1 MNLKS
6 SSYLEIAN
14 IWKKLSPEWS
24 EETKEFVN
32 ELFSRLEHA
41 ELDLQVLNLR
51 LKKQWTENS
60 NIYTQDELDHECL
73 LHYNSGLSDGLE
85 QASSSRDIG
94 FRPCS

>member
-51 LKKQWTENS
+51 LK
-60 NIYTQDELDHECL
+60 
-73 LHYNSGLSDGLE
+73 NSGQKVQIFIHRMNLTMSVYCTIIVVSLMD
-85 QASSSRDIG
+85 
-94 FRPCS
+94 

>member
-6 SSYLEIAN
+6 SSYLEINN

-41 ELDLQVLNLR
+41 ELDLQVFNFR
-51 LKKQWTENS
+51 LKKQWTEHS
-60 NIYTQDELDHECL
+60 NLYTQDELDHECL
-73 LHYNSGLSDGLE
+73 LHYNSGLADGIE
-85 QASSSRDIG
+85 QERVPYDIG
-94 FRPCS
+94 FRPQE